1 MRPKT
6 IATILFFL
14 TLIFVGFGDAF
25 LPKPL
30 STASATA
37 RSHVNQFIIGLFP
50 YMEPID
56 NPHRRTEGE
65 IERLDQNRRSN

>member
-6 IATILFFL
+6 IATIVFFL
-14 TLIFVGFGDAF
+14 TLVFVGFGDAF

-30 STASATA
+30 STASLDA
-37 RSHVNQFIIGLFP
+37 RTQVNRFMISLFP
-50 YMEPID
+50 YMSPID

-65 IERLDQNRRSN
+65 IEKLDPNYRN

>member
-6 IATILFFL
+6 IASILFFL

-50 YMEPID
+50 YIDPID
-56 NPHRRTEGE
+56 NPHKRTEGE
-65 IERLDQNRRSN
+65 IENLEKGGRKD